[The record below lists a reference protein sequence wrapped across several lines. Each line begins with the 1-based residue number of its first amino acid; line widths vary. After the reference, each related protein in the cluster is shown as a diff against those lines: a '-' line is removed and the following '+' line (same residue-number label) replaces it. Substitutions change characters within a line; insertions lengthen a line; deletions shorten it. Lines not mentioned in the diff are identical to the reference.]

1 MKERFGKRFDNFHK
15 VFYFMGLLIVLLAHA
30 TINAQV
36 AGGLIAGRVTDNS
49 GAVIPGAQVVI
60 RNTGTGFTTNLLT
73 NEEGVYRAPNLL
85 PGQYEISAS
94 AQSFA
99 KSMQTG
105 VTLTVGGELTI
116 DLRLNPGGVGE
127 SVNVTSEAPQV
138 DTATPT
144 LGAVV
149 AAQTIVELP
158 LNGRDWTTLA
168 TLQPGISSIRPQAPS
183 GSTTARGNR
192 GYGDELTVAGHR
204 PQENNYRIDGVS
216 INDYSNGA
224 PGSAGGLNLGAD
236 AIAEFSVLSS
246 NYTAEYGRTS
256 GGVINAIT
264 RSGTNSFHGSAYEFL
279 RNDALDARN
288 FFDRAK
294 PPLRR
299 NQFGA
304 SAGGPLVKN
313 KTFYFGDY
321 EGIRR
326 SQGITSTT
334 TVPSEAAR
342 QGRLSTGTVTV
353 DPTVARYLNFWPL
366 PNGGLLGAGDTGRY
380 ITITS
385 QTLTE
390 DFFTTRIDHRFSD
403 RDSLFGTYFFDDA
416 SFNVPDVLNNTVFGN
431 LTRRQMVAIEETHT
445 FSPTLVNSI
454 RLGYNRTK
462 GFVNAPGEALNP
474 IAGDTALGGAPGK
487 PSPIISVPGL
497 TATVAVG
504 GNAIFRHI
512 QNSYQLY
519 DDAFLTQG
527 NHSLRFG
534 FAFEKIEYNELGLRR
549 PNGFAAFGSLSDFLT
564 NRLTSFFA
572 LDPTRS
578 QEVGLRSS
586 IVAGYVNDSWRATP
600 KLNLTFGVRYEM
612 STIPTEHH
620 DRLTAVRNLNSIG
633 RVENVKSYFTS
644 NPTLRNFEPRVGF
657 AWNPFGDGKTA
668 VRGGFGIYDALPLPW
683 IFTPKAA
690 QGTPFNVGTTVRN
703 LAQGAFP
710 KAAFN
715 GINFSTTVGESVYVE
730 PDPARSYIMNWNLT
744 LQRQLGDWA
753 LTAAYVGSRGVH
765 NAFVTDDANIVLP
778 TQTPQGLLWP
788 TPRGSGTRRV
798 PAAGTLRANWWD
810 GDSYYHGLH
819 LQASKSL
826 SRGLQAQASY
836 TWSKAI
842 DTGSGASR
850 NDQFQNGITTPLQF
864 AHRRAVADFHL
875 GHSFVFNTLWLIPGP
890 KKGLASALFGDW
902 QIGAILSASSGVP
915 FTVMIG
921 GDPLGHNG
929 LDPNGFPNRVG
940 SKECEK
946 PVNPGNPASYI
957 KTECFTAPNPL
968 TLLGNS
974 GRNIAF
980 GPGLINL
987 DIAVYKNISLSRI
1000 AEGFKAQFRV
1010 EFFNL
1015 PNHTNFAAPLANN
1028 AVFNQSGARVA
1039 NAGLITSTQT
1049 TSRQIQLGLRLTW

>member
-1 MKERFGKRFDNFHK
+1 MKR
-15 VFYFMGLLIVLLAHA
+15 VVLPLLLLVAGLVLPLAPA
-30 TINAQV
+30 AAQV
-36 AGGLIAGRVTDNS
+36 AGGVIAGRVTDSS
-49 GAVIPGAQVVI
+49 GAVLPNAQVTI
-60 RNTGTGFTTNLLT
+60 KNLGTGVATQLVA

-85 PGQYEISAS
+85 PGQYEITAS
-94 AQSFA
+94 APSFA
-99 KSMQTG
+99 SVVQKGIS
-105 VTLTVGGELTI
+105 LSVGAELAI

-127 SVNVTSEAPQV
+127 SVTVSGEAPSI
-138 DTATPT
+138 DTTTPT

-149 AAQTIVELP
+149 NERTIVELP

-168 TLQPGISSIRPQAPS
+168 TLQPGITSIRPQAPS

-304 SAGGPLVKN
+304 SAAGPVVKN
-313 KTFYFGDY
+313 KTFFFGDY

-326 SQGITSTT
+326 SQGITSVT
-334 TVPSEAAR
+334 TVPSPAAR

-353 DPTVARYLNFWPL
+353 DPAIAPFLNFWPL
-366 PNGGLLGAGDTGRY
+366 PNGALLGAGDTGVY
-380 ITITS
+380 TVITK

-390 DFFTTRIDHRFSD
+390 DFFTTRFDHRFSE

-416 SFNVPDVLNNTVFGN
+416 SFDVPDVLNNTVFGN
-431 LTRRQMVAIEETHT
+431 LTRRQMIAIEETHT
-445 FSPTLVNSI
+445 FGPGFVNAI

-462 GFVNAPGEALNP
+462 GFVNAGGEALNP
-474 IAGDTALGGAPGK
+474 IAKDTSLGSAPGRTAA
-487 PSPIISVPGL
+487 IISVPGL
-497 TATVAVG
+497 TSTVSVE
-504 GNAIFRHI
+504 GNSLFRHI
-512 QNSYQLY
+512 QNSYQFY
-519 DDAFLTQG
+519 DDAYVTQG
-527 NHSLRFG
+527 NHSFRFG

-549 PNGFAAFGSLSDFLT
+549 PNGLVSFGSLTNFLT
-564 NRLTSFFA
+564 NRPTSFFA

-586 IVAGYVNDSWRATP
+586 IVGVYFNDGWRLRP
-600 KLNLTFGVRYEM
+600 NLSLTLGLRYEM
-612 STIPTEHH
+612 STVPTEDHN
-620 DRLTAVRNLNSIG
+620 RLTAVRDYYGGGKVLN
-633 RVENVKSYFTS
+633 VESYLES

-657 AWNPFGDGKTA
+657 AWTPFADGRT
-668 VRGGFGIYDALPLPW
+668 VMRGGFGVYDVLPLPW

-703 LAQGAFP
+703 LAQGSFP

-715 GINFSTTVGESVYVE
+715 QINFSTTPGDSLFVE
-730 PDPARSYIMNWNLT
+730 PNPPRSYILNWNLT
-744 LQRQLGDWA
+744 VQRQLPGDWA
-753 LTAAYVGSRGVH
+753 ATAAYVGSRGVH
-765 NAFVTDDANIVLP
+765 NISVTDDSNIVLP
-778 TQTPQGLLWP
+778 TGRTATGALLWP
-788 TPRGSGTRRV
+788 TPQGSGARLN
-798 PAAGTLRANWWD
+798 PNAGTLRTNWWD
-810 GDSYYHGLH
+810 GSSHYHGLH
-819 LQASKSL
+819 LQLSKSL
-826 SRGLQAQASY
+826 SHGFQSQASY
-836 TWSKAI
+836 TWGKCI

-864 AHRRAVADFHL
+864 AHRKGLCDFHI
-875 GHSFVFNTLWLIPGP
+875 SQAFVFNLLWNIPGP
-890 KKGLASALFGDW
+890 KTGRASALLGNW
-902 QIGAILSASSGVP
+902 QVGAILNASTGVP

-921 GDPLGHNG
+921 GDPLGLKGTDVNG
-929 LDPNGFPNRVG
+929 YPNRVD
-940 SKECEK
+940 SAECK
-946 PVNPGNPASYI
+946 NPVNPGDPRNYI
-957 KTECFTAPNPL
+957 KTQCFTAPNPI
-968 TLLGNS
+968 TSLGNS
-974 GRNIAF
+974 GRNIAI
-980 GPGLINL
+980 GPGLANL
-987 DIAVYKNISLSRI
+987 DLALYKNIPIRRI
-1000 AEGFKAQFRV
+1000 SEGFRAQFRA

-1028 AVFNQSGARVA
+1028 AVFNESGARVA
-1039 NAGLITSTQT
+1039 SAGLITSTQT